1 MRIHSLEFEDKT
13 AGRVIKKI
21 NFDKLNL
28 LVGISGAGKT
38 QILKTLSKL
47 ANIAANDEVLDFEGH
62 FIIKFSIDNMD
73 KIAEDWAPKEIV
85 WELTSVEIKS
95 ENELS
100 HNSFLSSHSFGKRYF
115 FIEKE
120 IIQFDRENIIDRDK
134 EHLLI
139 KGEKQS
145 SNFLVGEKSAIAIL
159 SLGEL
164 NMIKTNFLKI
174 VSYYRQRQELSPV
187 LFNGDL
193 KRQIMTKDYK
203 SFPPAFFKIVIS
215 FIPTLAQIYVVKK
228 LNSELFQDLIF
239 DLQNIFPSV
248 EDIDVMETE
257 NGILNLAVKENGK
270 LLNKDSVSSG
280 LLKTIYIVTVVRFSI
295 GNTVVLLDEIE
306 NGLGINCLDEI
317 TQYII
322 QSADITNSQFILTS
336 HHPYIINQI
345 SESNWKIISQKNG
358 VISSASAQDIGIDT
372 VNNRQEKFFQL
383 MNYWNRQ

>member
-1 MRIHSLEFEDKT
+1 
-13 AGRVIKKI
+13 
-21 NFDKLNL
+21 
-28 LVGISGAGKT
+28 
-38 QILKTLSKL
+38 
-47 ANIAANDEVLDFEGH
+47 
-62 FIIKFSIDNMD
+62 
-73 KIAEDWAPKEIV
+73 
-85 WELTSVEIKS
+85 
-95 ENELS
+95 
-100 HNSFLSSHSFGKRYF
+100 
-115 FIEKE
+115 
-120 IIQFDRENIIDRDK
+120 
-134 EHLLI
+134 
-139 KGEKQS
+139 
-145 SNFLVGEKSAIAIL
+145 
-159 SLGEL
+159 
-164 NMIKTNFLKI
+164 
-174 VSYYRQRQELSPV
+174 
-187 LFNGDL
+187 
-193 KRQIMTKDYK
+193 
-203 SFPPAFFKIVIS
+203 
-215 FIPTLAQIYVVKK
+215 
-228 LNSELFQDLIF
+228 
-239 DLQNIFPSV
+239 
-248 EDIDVMETE
+248 METE

>member
-1 MRIHSLEFEDKT
+1 MKIHSLEFENKT
-13 AGRVIKKI
+13 TGQVIKKI

-28 LVGISGAGKT
+28 LVGVSGAGKT
-38 QILKTLSKL
+38 QILRTLSKL
-47 ANIAANDEVLDFEGH
+47 ADIAVKDEIIDFEGH
-62 FIIKFSIDNMD
+62 FVIKFSIDNMD
-73 KIAEDWAPKEIV
+73 KIVEDWSPKEII

-95 ENELS
+95 KNELS
-100 HNSFLSSHSFGKRYF
+100 HNFLLNHSFGKRYF
-115 FIEKE
+115 SVEKE
-120 IIQFDRENIIDRDK
+120 TIQFDGKDIVVRD
-134 EHLLI
+134 EDHLTI
-139 KGEKQS
+139 RGKQS

-164 NMIKTNFLKI
+164 NMIKTNFLKM
-174 VSYYRQRQELSPV
+174 VSYYRQRQELNPV
-187 LFNGDL
+187 FFEKDL

-203 SFPPAFFKIVIS
+203 KFPPTFFKIVIS
-215 FIPTLAQIYVVKK
+215 DIPTLAQIYVVKK
-228 LNSELFQDLIF
+228 LNPNLFQDLIF

-248 EDIDVMETE
+248 EDIDVIETE

-322 QSADITNSQFILTS
+322 QNADITNSQFILTS

-345 SESNWKIISQKNG
+345 SESNWKIISQKDG